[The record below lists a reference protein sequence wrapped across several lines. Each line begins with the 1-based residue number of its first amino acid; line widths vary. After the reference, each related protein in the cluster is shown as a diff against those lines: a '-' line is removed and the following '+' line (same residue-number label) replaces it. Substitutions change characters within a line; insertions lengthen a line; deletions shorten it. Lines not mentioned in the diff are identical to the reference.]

1 MSVTI
6 KSEHEIELMRE
17 AGRILAAVHQQLGKE
32 IKPGMSTKDVDRLGE
47 EMIRSYGCEPS
58 FLGYCGYPASIC
70 VSVNEEV
77 VHGIPTDE
85 RILQEGDIVS
95 LDAGVIYKGYHS
107 DAARTVG
114 VGEISEEAR
123 LLIERTRLSFFA
135 GIKNAV
141 AGNRL
146 YDISGAI
153 QQLAESFGY
162 GVVYDLVGHG
172 IGSHLHE
179 DPEVP
184 NFRPQ
189 GFRKGL
195 RLKPGMT
202 LAVEPMINAGS
213 PHVVWMDDEWTVVT
227 EDLSLSAH
235 YENTIL
241 ITKGKPEILSLTEDE
256 KEKAKE
262 EAMAMLKKVGL
273 EDKAEAYPHQL
284 SGGQKQRVAI
294 ARSLCMNP
302 DIMLF
307 DEPTSALDPEMV
319 GEVLQV
325 MKDLAAEGMTMAIVT
340 HEIGFAREVAD
351 RVLFI
356 DDGYII
362 EEGTPQEV
370 ILNPKEP
377 RAIDFFNKVL

>member
-172 IGSHLHE
+172 IGTHLHE
-179 DPEVP
+179 DPEIP
-184 NFRPQ
+184 NFRT
-189 GFRKGL
+189 KGRGI
-195 RLKPGMT
+195 RLMAGMT
-202 LAVEPMINAGS
+202 LAIEPMVNAGTWE
-213 PHVVWMDDEWTVVT
+213 VAYEDDDWTVVT
-227 EDLSLSAH
+227 DDGSLSAH

-241 ITKGKPEILSLTEDE
+241 VTKDGCEILTL
-256 KEKAKE
+256 
-262 EAMAMLKKVGL
+262 
-273 EDKAEAYPHQL
+273 
-284 SGGQKQRVAI
+284 R
-294 ARSLCMNP
+294 
-302 DIMLF
+302 
-307 DEPTSALDPEMV
+307 
-319 GEVLQV
+319 
-325 MKDLAAEGMTMAIVT
+325 
-340 HEIGFAREVAD
+340 
-351 RVLFI
+351 
-356 DDGYII
+356 
-362 EEGTPQEV
+362 
-370 ILNPKEP
+370 
-377 RAIDFFNKVL
+377 